1 MRMGRSV
8 DSLHRVGTAPAH
20 FHLRPSHHM
29 RRSPRRPFALALP
42 LSLAACSAATVPR
55 TTPPPAAPL
64 PLVVGLCLPPESEH
78 AALFGADG
86 ELFRRVVPALATSDV
101 RPDLVARAHV
111 VGSEVQRSHFQLGLM
126 WWTLGI
132 VPDVVRLRE
141 TARIELRRPAPGASP
156 CAVPWSGG
164 GAATAPDALILDG
177 RGAVTGVNGWVS
189 LLVLR
194 PTPWWSND
202 AVFIDEAPRHRPLP
216 SVNLARAEREAIVRE
231 VVRRRDEVMRL
242 AEGRN

>member
-1 MRMGRSV
+1 MRGERGA
-8 DSLHRVGTAPAH
+8 DSLRAAGTAPARSAS
-20 FHLRPSHHM
+20 RPSHRM
-29 RRSPRRPFALALP
+29 RRPPHRPLALALA
-42 LSLAACSAATVPR
+42 LAASLAACSAATVPSVAPR
-55 TTPPPAAPL
+55 PASPL
-64 PLVVGLCLPPESEH
+64 PLTLGLCLPPESAH

-86 ELFRRVVPALATSDV
+86 ELFRRVVPALAAGAD

-111 VGSEVQRSHFQLGLM
+111 VGSEVRRSRFQLGLM

-141 TARIELRRPAPGASP
+141 TARVELRRPAPDGNP

-164 GAATAPDALILDG
+164 HAATAPDAVILDG

-194 PTPWWSND
+194 PTPWWSED
-202 AVFIDEAPRHRPLP
+202 AVFVDEVPRDRPLP
-216 SVNLARAEREAIVRE
+216 SVNLARAEREAVVREIVRRTPE
-231 VVRRRDEVMRL
+231 IRAM
-242 AEGRN
+242 AGR

>member
-1 MRMGRSV
+1 
-8 DSLHRVGTAPAH
+8 
-20 FHLRPSHHM
+20 M
-29 RRSPRRPFALALP
+29 RRSSPRAARALAL
-42 LSLAACSAATVPR
+42 LLAAVLGACSAATVPR
-55 TTPPPAAPL
+55 AALRPAGPL
-64 PLVVGLCLPPESEH
+64 PVVVGLCLPPESEH

-86 ELFRRVVPALATSDV
+86 ELFRRVVPATGDV

-111 VGSEVQRSHFQLGLM
+111 VGSEVRRSRFQLGLM

-141 TARIELRRPAPGASP
+141 TARVELRRPAPGANP

-164 GAATAPDALILDG
+164 HAATAPDAVILDG

-194 PTPWWSND
+194 PTPWWSED
-202 AVFIDEAPRHRPLP
+202 AVFVDEVPPDRPLP
-216 SVNLARAEREAIVRE
+216 SVNLARAEREALVRE
-231 VVRRRDEVMRL
+231 IVRRRDEILGL
-242 AEGRN
+242 ANGRN